1 MSQIF
6 IVVFISL
13 LIASTTGAQTSADN
27 PDDESVCAGDQRTV
41 LSIIWSCLATIFAC
55 TWVAVHPNVPGRDIT
70 TKGAT
75 CCALERLKI
84 WSMTILAPEVI
95 VAWAA
100 EQFIVAWKLRHGK
113 YKTIAV
119 MSDPATE
126 EKETP
131 KLTLAH
137 GFLVS
142 MGGLYCARSCR
153 HTAASTSPS
162 FPSSLPDF
170 EDVPYFKSEVDEA
183 RTEETASSEALIPNA
198 LVTLET
204 LECDPIWVEKLAEIS
219 LETIEDKSKRDG
231 MSKTFSIIQSSW
243 FILQSVA
250 RIIQHLPITL
260 LEMTALAFA
269 GISMI
274 TYFLWWYKPLN
285 VKYHIPLHGGSNLKS
300 MTETDSLRHPAHTV
314 TPWWLKFLK
323 FTGWMWY
330 TLMGK
335 PPKRYYM
342 STENGAPQF
351 YSGTDKEK
359 SKRFMIMVCVGFL
372 FGGFHCLA
380 SSFYFPSHA
389 EKLLWRFSSIAV
401 LMGLFAAGRSSPVI
415 MVLEW
420 VAPEWTERRV
430 HRIDTTIAAL
440 HNGNIWEERWP
451 LIFHFMSISV
461 IFTYMAA
468 RILII
473 ILAFLQLRSLPPLA
487 LCTVQWTNVLPH
499 I

>member
-100 EQFIVAWKLRHGK
+100 EQFIVA
-113 YKTIAV
+113 
-119 MSDPATE
+119 DPATE
-126 EKETP
+126 EKEKP

-183 RTEETASSEALIPNA
+183 RTEETASSEALIPTRLMRPN
-198 LVTLET
+198 LGGET
-204 LECDPIWVEKLAEIS
+204 AEIS

-231 MSKTFSIIQSSW
+231 MSKTFSIIQSTW
-243 FILQSVA
+243 FILQSVV

-323 FTGWMWY
+323 
-330 TLMGK
+330 
-335 PPKRYYM
+335 YYM

-401 LMGLFAAGRSSPVI
+401 LMGLFAAGP
-415 MVLEW
+415 L
-420 VAPEWTERRV
+420 A
-430 HRIDTTIAAL
+430 
-440 HNGNIWEERWP
+440 